1 MKGLNIH
8 ELVDRIRE
16 LIMEKRYIRKML
28 ARQWEDGVLP
38 AMKKELNLVSN
49 NLKTVKIVA
58 SDEAIVEVTLLDPWD
73 KQRRHT
79 VDMENKNCSCRQW

>member
-38 AMKKELNLVSN
+38 AVKKELNLVSN

-58 SDEAIVEVTLLDPWD
+58 SDEAIAEVTLLDPWD

-79 VDMENKNCSCRQW
+79 VDTENKNCSCRQW